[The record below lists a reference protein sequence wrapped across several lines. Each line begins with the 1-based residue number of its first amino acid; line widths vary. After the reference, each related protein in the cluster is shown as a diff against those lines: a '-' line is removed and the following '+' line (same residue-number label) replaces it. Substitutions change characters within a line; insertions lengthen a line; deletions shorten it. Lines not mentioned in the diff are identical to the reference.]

1 MTMTPFTAFRAWI
14 VSVLVSGC
22 AIAIWMFATQATF
35 GHFDHLLHNVIDVTL
50 GFGGIFAIVAAVVH
64 VPVFV
69 ALSRLQREWLTEWR
83 AVLIGTLLAPVT
95 SMAIT
100 FTYRGSEDPGTLF
113 AMLRQWLRYAPEVAL
128 GMLPFAV
135 GGAVFG
141 FVAVRPV
148 RRRLS

>member
-1 MTMTPFTAFRAWI
+1 MTPFIAFRAWI
-14 VSVLVSGC
+14 VSVVVSGC
-22 AIAIWMFATQATF
+22 AIAIWMFVTQATF

-50 GFGGIFAIVAAVVH
+50 GFGGVFAVVAAVVH

-69 ALSRLQREWLTEWR
+69 ALSRFMRERLTAWR

-95 SMAIT
+95 SAAIT
-100 FTYRGSEDPGTLF
+100 FTYRGSEDPETLF
-113 AMLRQWLRYAPEVAL
+113 AMLRQWLRFAPEVAL
-128 GMLPFAV
+128 GMIPFAL

-141 FVAVRPV
+141 LVAARPA